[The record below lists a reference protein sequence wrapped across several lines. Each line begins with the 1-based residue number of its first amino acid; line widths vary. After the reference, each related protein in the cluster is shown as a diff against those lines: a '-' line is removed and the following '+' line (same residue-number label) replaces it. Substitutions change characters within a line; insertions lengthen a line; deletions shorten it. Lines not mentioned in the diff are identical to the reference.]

1 MGTGMLTM
9 ERVEAVTRA
18 STKQPPVVLVL
29 GVAVRRERLKASPA
43 RLGNRRFTACK
54 LQPRSGSHDAERGGF
69 TLVELVVVISIIA
82 ILIGLLL
89 AGLRVAKRAAHSA
102 VCQNNLRQYG
112 LALRMYAD
120 DAQAYPPY
128 QMSDTEGG
136 DQRYWEDRLQPY
148 TKTTIVPDFFWS
160 RNSTIW
166 KGAWPVGIFL
176 CPSYARLGGGVVGP
190 VGSYGY
196 NAGSQSLAMIR
207 SGRGLGGIALV
218 TGDTNV
224 NLNMGNPGPNEVR
237 AVPEGDVVAPSD
249 MIAVADAQLFVD
261 VVGPSRPWNVLGSDW
276 LGSPASPGYGIPLLL
291 GMQRAFRCNGP
302 RDHDA
307 DTAPFILARHG
318 GRWNVVFCDNHVESL
333 TTKALFDP
341 RQDAVLRRWNRDH
354 QPHREDVARVY
365 AW

>member
-1 MGTGMLTM
+1 MSRCCSPRG
-9 ERVEAVTRA
+9 E
-18 STKQPPVVLVL
+18 
-29 GVAVRRERLKASPA
+29 RRE
-43 RLGNRRFTACK
+43 
-54 LQPRSGSHDAERGGF
+54 PRSAPSGQGGF

-136 DQRYWEDRLQPY
+136 NQLYWEDRLQPY
-148 TKTTIVPDFFWS
+148 TKTTIVPDFVWS
-160 RNSTIW
+160 RTLAM
-166 KGAWPVGIFL
+166 GAAAWPVGIYL
-176 CPSYARLGGGVVGP
+176 CPSYARLGGQISNYGS
-190 VGSYGY
+190 SYGY
-196 NAGSQSLAMIR
+196 NVGSEAVLM
-207 SGRGLGGIALV
+207 SGRGLGGVALV
-218 TGDTNV
+218 AAESLPNPV
-224 NLNMGNPGPNEVR
+224 HPGPTELRPVRENE
-237 AVPEGDVVAPSD
+237 VVAPSD
-249 MIAVADAQLFVD
+249 MIAVADAQLLALP
-261 VVGPSRPWNVLGSDW
+261 GCIYPLLGYDW
-276 LGSPASPGYGIPLLL
+276 LASPSLPRIGIPLVLRVNL
-291 GMQRAFRCNGP
+291 APWHCT
-302 RDHDA
+302 RDDTN
-307 DTAPFILARHG
+307 TAPFILARHG